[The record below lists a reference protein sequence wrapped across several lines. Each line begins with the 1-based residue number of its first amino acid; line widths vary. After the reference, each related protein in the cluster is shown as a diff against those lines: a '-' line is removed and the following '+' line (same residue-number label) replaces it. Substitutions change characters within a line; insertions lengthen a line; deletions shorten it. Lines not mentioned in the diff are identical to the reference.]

1 MRAIGNLIWFVFGGV
16 VMGLAWWLAGVI
28 ACLTIV
34 GIPWAKSCFVM
45 GRLAFF
51 PFGKEIIARDDL
63 TLREDIGTGPL
74 GFLGNVIWFLFA
86 GLWLAIGHLISAVL
100 CCLTIIGIPF
110 GMQHVK
116 MAVMA
121 LAPVGKTVISKE
133 TAQAVRVDNA
143 RNRRYSMR

>member
-1 MRAIGNLIWFVFGGV
+1 MRSSGNLIWFVFGGV
-16 VMGLAWWLAGVI
+16 VMGLSWWLAGVI

-86 GLWLAIGHLISAVL
+86 
-100 CCLTIIGIPF
+100 
-110 GMQHVK
+110 
-116 MAVMA
+116 
-121 LAPVGKTVISKE
+121 
-133 TAQAVRVDNA
+133 VRNG
-143 RNRRYSMR
+143 